1 MAVGKEIRTKIAS
14 VKNTQKI
21 TKAMEMV
28 AASKM
33 RKAQER
39 MRAARPYADKI
50 RNVISHLGA
59 ANPEYKHPYL
69 ITRPE
74 IKRIGLVI
82 ISTDRGLC
90 GGLNSNLFREV
101 LGKMKQWDDAGIGI
115 DMSIVGNKAVGYFRR
130 LGVNIVAQTTHIG
143 DSPGLDILIG
153 AIKVMLDAYLEE
165 KIDELYI
172 VSNGFVNSMTQRPGV
187 EQLLPIHSLDDGQT
201 KHYWDYIYEP
211 DAKEVLDQLLR
222 RYIES
227 LIYQAV
233 VENIACEQAA
243 RMVAMKS
250 ASDNAGTLIE
260 ELQLIYNKARQAA
273 ITQEISEIVGGAAA
287 V

>member
-33 RKAQER
+33 RKAQDR
-39 MRAARPYADKI
+39 MRAARPYAEKI
-50 RNVISHLGA
+50 RNVIAHLGA

-69 ITRPE
+69 IPREE

-90 GGLNSNLFREV
+90 GGLNSNLYREV
-101 LGKMKQWDDAGIGI
+101 LGKMKEWDDAGISI
-115 DMSIVGNKAVGYFRR
+115 DLSIIGNKAVGYFRR
-130 LGVNIVAQTTHIG
+130 LGANIVAQITHIG
-143 DSPGLDILIG
+143 DSPGLDTLIG
-153 AIKVMLDAYLEE
+153 AIKVMLDAYQEQ

-172 VSNGFVNSMTQRPGV
+172 VSNQFINSMTQKPTV
-187 EQLLPIHSLDDGQT
+187 EQLIPIRSLDDEL

-211 DAKEVLDQLLR
+211 DAREVLDQLLQ
-222 RYIES
+222 RYVES
-227 LIYQAV
+227 LIYQEV

-250 ASDNAGTLIE
+250 ASDNAGTLID